1 MTPYS
6 VVEYLENGKSPYAEW
21 FRSLDSDAAAKV
33 DRYIRR
39 MENGNFNA
47 AKMLRQGVFELRI
60 DSGPGYR
67 IYFGRVGLVL
77 VILLAGG
84 TKRTQR
90 QDIEKAIARWTAYKK
105 QR

>member
-67 IYFGRVGLVL
+67 IYFGRDGLTL
-77 VILLAGG
+77 VILLSGG

-90 QDIEKAIARWTAYKK
+90 QDIEKAIARWAAYKK

>member
-6 VVEYLENGKSPYAEW
+6 VVEYLENGMSPFADW
-21 FRSLDSDAAAKV
+21 LRKLDATAVAKV

-47 AKMLRQGVFELRI
+47 TKMLRQGVFELRI
-60 DSGPGYR
+60 DTGPGYR
-67 IYFGRVGLVL
+67 VYFGRDGLTL

-84 TKRTQR
+84 TKRTQQ
-90 QDIEKAIARWTAYKK
+90 QDIEKAIVRWAVYKK